1 MKQSDPDKIYLYDA
15 IKIMRKL
22 TENNFPFSF
31 SFISCNNTLKTSS
44 GLIKVEKSLLSK
56 GLPRK
61 KSEYADYLIAYEDL
75 ETGVKKHFWLPLLMT
90 LNNLKITHDKIS
102 RR

>member
-1 MKQSDPDKIYLYDA
+1 MNVKEIYIYDA

-22 TENNFPFSF
+22 SENNFPFSF
-31 SFISCNNTLKTSS
+31 SFVSCDNTRMTSS
-44 GLIKVEKSLLSK
+44 GLVKVDKAIFSK

-61 KSEYADYLIAYEDL
+61 KSALADFLIAYEDL
-75 ETGVKKHFWLPLLMT
+75 ETGQKKHFWLPLLMT
-90 LNNLKITHDKIS
+90 LNNLKITHDKFP